1 VRRLHDVGGG
11 SGSVKHETAG
21 QSNTLIWL
29 AHLLLLPINE
39 YFAKEKRRTS
49 NTAMT
54 ESVSLCEQMNY

>member
-1 VRRLHDVGGG
+1 
-11 SGSVKHETAG
+11 
-21 QSNTLIWL
+21 L

-39 YFAKEKRRTS
+39 YFAKEKRRIS